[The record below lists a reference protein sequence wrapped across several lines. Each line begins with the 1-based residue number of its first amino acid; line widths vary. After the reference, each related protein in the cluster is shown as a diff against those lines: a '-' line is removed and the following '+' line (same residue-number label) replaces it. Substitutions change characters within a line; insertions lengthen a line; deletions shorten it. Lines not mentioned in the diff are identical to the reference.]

1 MDRRGLSMPVCNSCG
16 NVTTAA
22 WKFCRYCG
30 SPAQD
35 ILSSGEI
42 ASGLIRQSNDI
53 FVPSEQMQETALV
66 YRMPVGRDADL
77 NGRAIA
83 IEDGQKAVIARA
95 EMEPEV
101 IGPQTYSMSENTS
114 LDGEDSEFLLF
125 RQLRALLDIEVSDIL
140 SQDPLPVTVRC
151 SLDVEIEDPA
161 TFINKVFVDGSI
173 YTSTY
178 LADWI
183 YSVIE
188 NICRDY
194 VASLVIRGFR
204 VDNSKAETLREQI
217 TRIGSP
223 EVERFGLRIVGV
235 PEVSI
240 SCPIGG
246 ANENQLED
254 LLVSRS
260 GDVGSQI
267 TRAGSINTLS
277 DSEMQTLAE
286 ETVLSARS
294 RGRAAVWERLL
305 RRVMCTSR
313 ISTPTI
319 DELGQMSRESDV
331 DSLIDPAELRDLGQ
345 IAEIDGGD
353 PWKSK
358 AFLIRRLRILRDH
371 ERANTGLIRDYCLSE
386 ERLVLE
392 FQQATRDLDMRWTQ
406 DRNRLDF
413 EIEQRREHLISEV
426 GVSSLGH
433 TLSATSDPFKGK
445 PHLRTI
451 TSDQE
456 ALNRTVESGLRWY
469 EQYRSI
475 GRDDDLKRIQTEVA
489 VERERQSLA
498 LERERALLD
507 MRLEESAHAHRQDLE
522 KIDKLSQTDIE
533 TLIALSGPEQGELLL
548 QLSRTRALSRFKPDE
563 ILSLQAARSPEINEA
578 LREILT
584 AITSV
589 GKLDDY
595 ELITSGKTGPSSV
608 GGPDQQQQRALNQLI
623 AEALDRVNQGAS
635 KVSEPPESMSNRPSG
650 IPSTVSPDGTVTLL
664 FSDIKGSTDITERLG
679 DRSAQELFGVH
690 NSIVRRRL
698 SEFDGYEVKSM
709 GDGFMLAFSS
719 ARMGIMCAVAIQR
732 DLQRYNEEEGSE
744 AILVRIGLHTG
755 EVIKE
760 GEDYFGKNVILASRI
775 SAVAREDQVLVSS
788 LLKGLVDSLRDFEF
802 GDPMRVDLKGLA
814 GTTVVYP
821 VNYTAGLV

>member
-1 MDRRGLSMPVCNSCG
+1 
-16 NVTTAA
+16 
-22 WKFCRYCG
+22 
-30 SPAQD
+30 
-35 ILSSGEI
+35 
-42 ASGLIRQSNDI
+42 
-53 FVPSEQMQETALV
+53 
-66 YRMPVGRDADL
+66 
-77 NGRAIA
+77 
-83 IEDGQKAVIARA
+83 
-95 EMEPEV
+95 
-101 IGPQTYSMSENTS
+101 
-114 LDGEDSEFLLF
+114 
-125 RQLRALLDIEVSDIL
+125 
-140 SQDPLPVTVRC
+140 
-151 SLDVEIEDPA
+151 
-161 TFINKVFVDGSI
+161 
-173 YTSTY
+173 
-178 LADWI
+178 
-183 YSVIE
+183 
-188 NICRDY
+188 
-194 VASLVIRGFR
+194 
-204 VDNSKAETLREQI
+204 
-217 TRIGSP
+217 
-223 EVERFGLRIVGV
+223 
-235 PEVSI
+235 
-240 SCPIGG
+240 
-246 ANENQLED
+246 
-254 LLVSRS
+254 VSRS
-260 GDVGSQI
+260 GDVENQI
-267 TRAGSINTLS
+267 TWAGSINTIA
-277 DSEMQTLAE
+277 DSEMQTFAE
-286 ETVLSARS
+286 ETVLSSRS

-313 ISTPTI
+313 VSTPTI

-331 DSLIDPAELRDLGQ
+331 DGLIDPAELRDLGQ

-358 AFLIRRLRILRDH
+358 AFLIRRLGFLRDH

-413 EIEQRREHLISEV
+413 EIEQRREYLISGV
-426 GVSSLGH
+426 GVSPPGH
-433 TLSATSDPFKGK
+433 PLSEISVPLKGR
-445 PHLRTI
+445 PNIRAI

-456 ALNRTVESGLRWY
+456 ALNRTVESGLQWY

-475 GRDDDLKRIQTEVA
+475 GRDDDLKRMQTEVA
-489 VERERQSLA
+489 VERERQFLA
-498 LERERALLD
+498 LEKERALLD
-507 MRLEESAHAHRQDLE
+507 MRLEESAHAHRQNLE
-522 KIDKLSQTDIE
+522 KIDKLSQTGIE

-563 ILSLQAARSPEINEA
+563 ILSLQAARSPEISEA

-584 AITSV
+584 AITSA

-595 ELITSGKTGPSSV
+595 ELITSGKTGPS
-608 GGPDQQQQRALNQLI
+608 GLEGPGPQQERALNQLI
-623 AEALDRVNQGAS
+623 SEALDMVNQGAS
-635 KVSEPPESMSNRPSG
+635 KVSRPPESMSTRPSG
-650 IPSTVSPDGTVTLL
+650 IPSAVSPDGTVTLL

-690 NSIVRRRL
+690 NSIVRQRL
-698 SEFDGYEVKSM
+698 NEFDGYEVKSM

-732 DLQRYNEEEGSE
+732 DLQRYNEEQGSE
-744 AILVRIGLHTG
+744 AILVRMGLHTG

-775 SAVAREDQVLVSS
+775 SAVAREDQVLVSA

>member
-1 MDRRGLSMPVCNSCG
+1 
-16 NVTTAA
+16 
-22 WKFCRYCG
+22 
-30 SPAQD
+30 
-35 ILSSGEI
+35 
-42 ASGLIRQSNDI
+42 
-53 FVPSEQMQETALV
+53 
-66 YRMPVGRDADL
+66 
-77 NGRAIA
+77 
-83 IEDGQKAVIARA
+83 
-95 EMEPEV
+95 
-101 IGPQTYSMSENTS
+101 
-114 LDGEDSEFLLF
+114 
-125 RQLRALLDIEVSDIL
+125 
-140 SQDPLPVTVRC
+140 
-151 SLDVEIEDPA
+151 
-161 TFINKVFVDGSI
+161 
-173 YTSTY
+173 
-178 LADWI
+178 
-183 YSVIE
+183 
-188 NICRDY
+188 
-194 VASLVIRGFR
+194 
-204 VDNSKAETLREQI
+204 
-217 TRIGSP
+217 
-223 EVERFGLRIVGV
+223 
-235 PEVSI
+235 
-240 SCPIGG
+240 
-246 ANENQLED
+246 
-254 LLVSRS
+254 
-260 GDVGSQI
+260 
-267 TRAGSINTLS
+267 
-277 DSEMQTLAE
+277 
-286 ETVLSARS
+286 
-294 RGRAAVWERLL
+294 
-305 RRVMCTSR
+305 
-313 ISTPTI
+313 
-319 DELGQMSRESDV
+319 
-331 DSLIDPAELRDLGQ
+331 
-345 IAEIDGGD
+345 
-353 PWKSK
+353 
-358 AFLIRRLRILRDH
+358 
-371 ERANTGLIRDYCLSE
+371 
-386 ERLVLE
+386 
-392 FQQATRDLDMRWTQ
+392 MRWTQ

-413 EIEQRREHLISEV
+413 EIEQRREYLISGV
-426 GVSSLGH
+426 GVSPSGH
-433 TLSATSDPFKGK
+433 PLSEISVPLKGR
-445 PHLRTI
+445 PNIRAI

-475 GRDDDLKRIQTEVA
+475 GRDDDLKRMQTEVA
-489 VERERQSLA
+489 VERERQFLA
-498 LERERALLD
+498 LEKERALLD

-548 QLSRTRALSRFKPDE
+548 QLSRTRALSRLKPDE
-563 ILSLQAARSPEINEA
+563 ILSLQAARSPEMNEA

-608 GGPDQQQQRALNQLI
+608 GGPAQQQQRALNQLI
-623 AEALDRVNQGAS
+623 SQALDRVNQSAS
-635 KVSEPPESMSNRPSG
+635 KVSEPPASMSNRPSG

-690 NSIVRRRL
+690 NAIVRRRL
-698 SEFDGYEVKSM
+698 SECDGYEVKSM

>member
-1 MDRRGLSMPVCNSCG
+1 MPACNSCG
-16 NVTTAA
+16 NVITGA

-42 ASGLIRQSNDI
+42 VSGLIRQSNDI
-53 FVPSEQMQETALV
+53 FIPSEEMQETALV
-66 YRMPVGRDADL
+66 FRMPVGRDADI

-83 IEDGQKAVIARA
+83 IEDGQKAVIARTD
-95 EMEPEV
+95 MEPEV
-101 IGPQTYSMSENTS
+101 IGPQTYSLAENTPP
-114 LDGEDSEFLLF
+114 DGDDSEFLLF
-125 RQLRALLDIEVSDIL
+125 RKLRALLDIEVSDIL

-161 TFINKVFVDGSI
+161 TFSNKVFVDGNI

-183 YSVIE
+183 YGVIE
-188 NICRDY
+188 SICRDY
-194 VASLVIRGFR
+194 VASQVIRGFR
-204 VDNSKAETLREQI
+204 ADHTRAEILREQI
-217 TRIGSP
+217 ILIGSP
-223 EVERFGLRIVGV
+223 AIERFGLRIAGV

-240 SCPIGG
+240 CCPVGNG
-246 ANENQLED
+246 NANQPED

-260 GDVGSQI
+260 GDVENQI
-267 TRAGSINTLS
+267 TWAGSINTIA
-277 DSEMQTLAE
+277 DSEMQTFAE
-286 ETVLSARS
+286 ETVLSSRS

-313 ISTPTI
+313 VSTPTI

-331 DSLIDPAELRDLGQ
+331 DGLIDPAELRDLGQ

-358 AFLIRRLRILRDH
+358 AFLIRRLGFLRDH

-413 EIEQRREHLISEV
+413 EIEQRREYLISGV
-426 GVSSLGH
+426 GVSPPGH
-433 TLSATSDPFKGK
+433 PLSEISVPLKGR
-445 PHLRTI
+445 PNTRAI

-475 GRDDDLKRIQTEVA
+475 GRDDDLKRMQTEVA
-489 VERERQSLA
+489 VERERQFLA
-498 LERERALLD
+498 LEKERALLD
-507 MRLEESAHAHRQDLE
+507 MRLEESAHAHRQGLE
-522 KIDKLSQTDIE
+522 KIDKLSQTGIE

-563 ILSLQAARSPEINEA
+563 ILSLQAASSPEINEA

-584 AITSV
+584 AITSA

-595 ELITSGKTGPSSV
+595 ELITSGKTGPS
-608 GGPDQQQQRALNQLI
+608 GLEGPGPQQERALNQLI
-623 AEALDRVNQGAS
+623 SEALDMVNQGAS
-635 KVSEPPESMSNRPSG
+635 KVSRPPESMSTRPSK
-650 IPSTVSPDGTVTLL
+650 IPSAVSPDGTVTLL

-690 NSIVRRRL
+690 NSIVRQRL
-698 SEFDGYEVKSM
+698 NEFDGYEVKSM

-732 DLQRYNEEEGSE
+732 DLQLYNEEQGSE
-744 AILVRIGLHTG
+744 AILVRMGLHTG

-760 GEDYFGKNVILASRI
+760 GEDYFGRNVILASRI
-775 SAVAREDQVLVSS
+775 SAVAREDQVLVSA